1 MSDGGYPVIGAGDT
15 QESPLPAGYGSLDAG
30 FPSAEQETLERRREV
45 RGNGGPP
52 RREDPQVIPSRP
64 WARRSREVDPAAP
77 LDGPA
82 PAAPTR
88 EAPPPARPARR
99 EPPQTARYADADIVE
114 GPVRGTRRPHQKV
127 RVVRGVRSKR
137 LVRRIDVWTVFK
149 VSLVFYLLALVA
161 LVVAGVIVWDVA
173 SAFGFIHSIEKS
185 IRTLFSL
192 KTFTLHPASTLKYGT
207 AIGALLCLVGVLVN
221 TLVAVTYNL
230 ISDLVGGIQV
240 VVVTESD

>member
-1 MSDGGYPVIGAGDT
+1 
-15 QESPLPAGYGSLDAG
+15 
-30 FPSAEQETLERRREV
+30 
-45 RGNGGPP
+45 
-52 RREDPQVIPSRP
+52 
-64 WARRSREVDPAAP
+64 
-77 LDGPA
+77 
-82 PAAPTR
+82 
-88 EAPPPARPARR
+88 
-99 EPPQTARYADADIVE
+99 VE
-114 GPVRGTRRPHQKV
+114 GPVRGSRRPRQKV
-127 RVVRGVRSKR
+127 RVVRGIRSKR

-207 AIGALLCLVGVLVN
+207 AIGGLLCLVGVVIN

-240 VVVTESD
+240 VVVTEPD